1 MNGAS
6 PPDFDTLLVTA
17 ATWVLLA
24 TLGWGGLLV
33 LVALAERVSRGRLRV
48 VDRLA
53 CPPRLRPLLL
63 ALAGTAVLA
72 PGAAHAAPAPHVEDP
87 GTTPVHVLPVPT
99 RPVDAGGTE
108 RPAPAPA
115 SRPAPAAPTARTAPT
130 APTVPTASDATA
142 VRQRTAALVTVRPGD
157 SLWALAQR
165 RLGPDAAATEVAD
178 LVARVHRRNLDV
190 VGDDPDLVRPGQ
202 QLRFPVTPPPP
213 EAP

>member
-1 MNGAS
+1 MDGAAA
-6 PPDFDTLLVTA
+6 PAFDALLVTA

-48 VDRLA
+48 VDRVA
-53 CPPRLRPLLL
+53 CPRRLRPLLL

-72 PGAAHAAPAPHVEDP
+72 PGAAHAAAPHVDDP
-87 GTTPVHVLPVPT
+87 GATPAHVLPVPT
-99 RPVDAGGTE
+99 RPVDAGGTGGTGDAG
-108 RPAPAPA
+108 RPPPAPA
-115 SRPAPAAPTARTAPT
+115 SRPDPTDPTDPTDPADPQRAA
-130 APTVPTASDATA
+130 A
-142 VRQRTAALVTVRPGD
+142 VVTVRPGD

-165 RLGPDAAATEVAD
+165 HLGPDAAPAEVAG
-178 LVARVHRRNLDV
+178 LVARVHHRNLGV

-202 QLRFPVTPPPP
+202 QLRFPATPPPP